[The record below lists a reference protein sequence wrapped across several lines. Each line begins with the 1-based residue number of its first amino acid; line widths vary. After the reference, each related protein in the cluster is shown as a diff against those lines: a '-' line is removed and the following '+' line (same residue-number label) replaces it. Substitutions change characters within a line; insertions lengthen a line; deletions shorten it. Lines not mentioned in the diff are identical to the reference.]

1 MTLPSSDPGTA
12 IRVDRGGIEIAGLRA
27 GWADVRSVATTKA
40 GIGRSPRLQ
49 LTLLDGRT
57 ASLALDQVTVLPAT
71 LDSTV
76 RAYSGGR
83 QGVDLTA
90 LEI

>member
-1 MTLPSSDPGTA
+1 
-12 IRVDRGGIEIAGLRA
+12 
-27 GWADVRSVATTKA
+27 
-40 GIGRSPRLQ
+40 
-49 LTLLDGRT
+49 
-57 ASLALDQVTVLPAT
+57 VTVLPAT